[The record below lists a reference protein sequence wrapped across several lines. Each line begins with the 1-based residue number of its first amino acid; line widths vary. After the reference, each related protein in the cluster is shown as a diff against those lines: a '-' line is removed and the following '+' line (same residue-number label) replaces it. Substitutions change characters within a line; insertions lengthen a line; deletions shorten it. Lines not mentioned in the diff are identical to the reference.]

1 VETKMEIMD
10 RAQALETRGVAQKG
24 RWISGSRPS
33 CEPENREAVRGQA
46 DVGKRRCRRGI
57 SSTPGGAS
65 EGKGRTGDHGRE
77 TALDDYSVSLLEK
90 KVMEGDIRSLKGR
103 EKWGH
108 VLRLHLIPEFG
119 DFYVDQIRRSDVEA
133 WKLKMAAKAKAG
145 ELAPTTFNG
154 WLAILKVITSAANG
168 EFELDRDPAAHVATL
183 DTSTHHTYTE
193 EQPNS
198 LTVDEVPDSWRR

>member
-1 VETKMEIMD
+1 
-10 RAQALETRGVAQKG
+10 
-24 RWISGSRPS
+24 
-33 CEPENREAVRGQA
+33 
-46 DVGKRRCRRGI
+46 
-57 SSTPGGAS
+57 
-65 EGKGRTGDHGRE
+65 
-77 TALDDYSVSLLEK
+77 
-90 KVMEGDIRSLKGR
+90 MEGDIRSLKGR

-193 EQPNS
+193 EQPTHSPSTRSRILGDDESS
-198 LTVDEVPDSWRR
+198 LSPVFCPWWHWGLRQGCDHPACDHFDGRGQHRMFCGRRE